1 MSDNNQ
7 KKKKNKRGR
16 KKPKPEGNQQQA
28 QKAKKGKNAQ
38 KPKQQKGKAP
48 QKGKVK
54 QAQKGG
60 KKQAKQQ
67 AQQKAQQKQQKA
79 RKQKVK
85 VSAGAGRKRT
95 KGGKKVDLTQARL
108 NLIIRSK
115 FQSQSKK
122 EPTALESKICQLL
135 VDLEASSKDLKPYL
149 RDLGIVRAMR
159 MRISNSKQAVV
170 IFVPFRQHTKWKKL
184 QDRLVRELEKKFQDE
199 DVLFVAERK
208 VMKLCHIDPKTN
220 APRPRTQTIT
230 EVHKKTLEDVVYP
243 TKIVGKRT
251 RFRVGGRRLLKV
263 YLDPKDSKD
272 IEARIPTFEQVY
284 WKLTRKHVKFLFPR
298 YSMY

>member
-1 MSDNNQ
+1 M
-7 KKKKNKRGR
+7 
-16 KKPKPEGNQQQA
+16 GNQPQA
-28 QKAKKGKNAQ
+28 QQKAKGKAKKKQSAPKPKAKPAQ
-38 KPKQQKGKAP
+38 KPKQQPKAKAQKPKQKGKAKQQP
-48 QKGKVK
+48 KQQVK
-54 QAQKGG
+54 KAQKQKQQPKQQG
-60 KKQAKQQ
+60 KKQ
-67 AQQKAQQKQQKA
+67 QQKA
-79 RKQKVK
+79 RKQKAK
-85 VSAGAGRKRT
+85 VSSTAGRDRT
-95 KGGKKVDLTQARL
+95 TKGKKVDLTQARL

-115 FQSQSKK
+115 FQSQRKK
-122 EPTALESKICQLL
+122 NPTALESKICQLL

-159 MRISNSKQAVV
+159 MRISASRQAVV
-170 IFVPFRQHTKWKKL
+170 IFVPFRQHLKWKKL

-199 DVLFVAERK
+199 DVLFIAERK

-284 WKLTRKHVKFLFPR
+284 WKLTRKYVKFLFPR